1 MANNDLC
8 LRIGVGQV
16 RTQQSNAE
24 AWENVDGVMCLIED
38 CTVRHRMRKGK
49 ESLCH
54 QSLKHRNQGVSRRF
68 LDKKI

>member
-8 LRIGVGQV
+8 LRIDVGQV

-24 AWENVDGVMCLIED
+24 AWENVDGVMCLTED
-38 CTVRHRMRKGK
+38 YTVRHRMRKGK

-54 QSLKHRNQGVSRRF
+54 
-68 LDKKI
+68 